1 MEKLNNLKKK
11 IVYRSLYRGSK
22 EMDILM
28 STFVKF
34 YIDKFNTDQLNELYK
49 FLDIEDVE
57 IYDFYLNYIL
67 TKSIN
72 ENKISKIF
80 KNFKI

>member
-57 IYDFYLNYIL
+57 IYDFYLNNIL

>member
-49 FLDIEDVE
+49 FLDIEDAE
-57 IYDFYLNYIL
+57 IYDFYLNNIL

>member
-49 FLDIEDVE
+49 FLDIEDAE
-57 IYDFYLNYIL
+57 IYDFYLNNIL

-80 KNFKI
+80 KNIKI

>member
-1 MEKLNNLKKK
+1 
-11 IVYRSLYRGSK
+11 
-22 EMDILM
+22 M

-57 IYDFYLNYIL
+57 IYDFYLNNIL